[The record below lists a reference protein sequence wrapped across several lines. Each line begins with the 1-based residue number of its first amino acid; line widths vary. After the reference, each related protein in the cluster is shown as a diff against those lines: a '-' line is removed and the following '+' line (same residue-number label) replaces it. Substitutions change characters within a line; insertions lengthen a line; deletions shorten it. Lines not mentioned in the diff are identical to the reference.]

1 MDKPI
6 SNFKQIMD
14 LVEQYPNDQIL
25 GGKVREIY
33 WEQREPVAN
42 PNQLRIQFPDEELIE
57 DKDIDS
63 IAHRAID

>member
-6 SNFKQIMD
+6 SNFKKIMD
-14 LVEQYPNDQIL
+14 LVEQYPNDQEL